1 MHIQNANPSDI
12 KRILNLAGQLRR
24 SAYVEMNYPIPA
36 QLVDSNSEKYLL
48 TLFNRPDIHILVA
61 KEKGEVIGFCMA
73 VETPKISEG
82 RNRME
87 IYELMIEEKYQGKG
101 IGSAFLKEVERI
113 VKDKGLLY
121 IKVATGTKMKSNE
134 FYKKNGY
141 VHFENLYRKKV
152 V

>member
-1 MHIQNANPSDI
+1 MHIGKASQKDAQ
-12 KRILNLAGQLRR
+12 KILHFAGQLRK
-24 SAYVEMNYPIPA
+24 SAYVEMNYPVPT
-36 QLVDSNSEKYLL
+36 QLMDPKSEEYLL
-48 TLFNRPDIHILVA
+48 KLFNRPDIHVLVA

-101 IGSAFLKEVERI
+101 IGSAFLKEVEKI
-113 VKDKGLLY
+113 AKEKGILY
-121 IKVATGTKMKSNE
+121 VKVATGTKMKSNE

-141 VHFENLYRKKV
+141 VHFENLYRKKIA
-152 V
+152 